1 MPLGKRTDCGDAKYS
16 GVDVPFTSNV
26 VESLQGQ
33 LECGFDFITVPLVD
47 PAFKRPAYTPGQI
60 KMPYSWSDLLLVSA
74 QYGSQI
80 VGKVSP
86 WIQPDAEDDNLRRDS
101 QAALRQELEWAT
113 HLSLQAC
120 ILDLP
125 PSPSSANFAYIVNQV
140 MHGLSGMAMWLRI
153 PLMSGAS
160 SNSPSAHAQAQGK
173 AQAASTGQEQD
184 DSWERWNQV
193 RCLSWHSAKVGVVLD
208 VPAVLPPKEEIV
220 RWYGEPVKALM
231 LPTTVFLI
239 NKRGYPTLSKAHQ
252 ELLLTFFSHGV
263 QVILTGESQ
272 VVSISP
278 ASVKSEQEAPHT
290 ETPSTGQGDE
300 QLAAGQT
307 TDQTPAEA
315 AAKAAA
321 HPLRVYCEYLS
332 YLFRKPPL
340 PDGQEQLEVGYR
352 DYLQAPLQPLQD
364 NLEMQT
370 YETFEKDL
378 QKYTQYEEAVLAALL
393 DRIPEDEAATR
404 DIVLMVVGAGRG
416 PLVRAS
422 LSAAQRAKRRLRIYA
437 VEKNPNAIISLQNL
451 IATEGWGDRVTL
463 VPADMR
469 SWAAPEQ
476 ADILVSELLGSFGDN
491 ELSPECLDGAQSFL
505 KPDGVSIP
513 SSYTS
518 YLQPITTAKLWNDV
532 KVYNDLEH
540 FETPYV
546 VKLHRFTALAET
558 QPVFT
563 FEHPNRAA
571 AIDNNRAA
579 RLCFDR
585 TGRSAAV
592 CHGFAG
598 YFDACLYGK
607 VHLSIHPPT
616 HTPNMYSWFPI
627 YFPLKEPVVLPAEA
641 PIEVHLWRCGAH
653 HKVWYEWALT
663 SSTAI
668 THIHN
673 PNGRSYYVGL

>member
-1 MPLGKRTDCGDAKYS
+1 
-16 GVDVPFTSNV
+16 
-26 VESLQGQ
+26 
-33 LECGFDFITVPLVD
+33 
-47 PAFKRPAYTPGQI
+47 
-60 KMPYSWSDLLLVSA
+60 MPYKWPDLLLVSA

-86 WIQPDAEDDNLRRDS
+86 WIQPDAADEALRMDS

-120 ILDLP
+120 ILHLP
-125 PSPSSANFAYIVNQV
+125 PSPSSADFAHVVNQV

-153 PLMSGAS
+153 PLMSGKSADL
-160 SNSPSAHAQAQGK
+160 PSTAV
-173 AQAASTGQEQD
+173 EED

-193 RCLSWHSAKVGVVLD
+193 RCLTWHNAKLGVVLD

-231 LPTTVFLI
+231 LPTSVFLN
-239 NKRGYPTLSKAHQ
+239 NKRGYPTLTKAHQ
-252 ELLLTFFSHGV
+252 EMLLTFFAHGV
-263 QVILTGESQ
+263 QSA
-272 VVSISP
+272 
-278 ASVKSEQEAPHT
+278 AS
-290 ETPSTGQGDE
+290 
-300 QLAAGQT
+300 
-307 TDQTPAEA
+307 EA
-315 AAKAAA
+315 AAAAV

-332 YLFRKPPL
+332 YLFRKPPM

-378 QKYTQYEEAVLAALL
+378 MKYTQYEAAVLEALL
-393 DRIPEDEAATR
+393 DRVPEEEAATR

-422 LSAAQRAKRRLRIYA
+422 LSAAERAKRKLRIYA

-469 SWAAPEQ
+469 RWQAPEL
-476 ADILVSELLGSFGDN
+476 ADIVVSELLGSFGDN
-491 ELSPECLDGAQSFL
+491 ELSPECLDGAQACL
-505 KPDGVSIP
+505 KPDGISIP
-513 SSYTS
+513 ASYTS

-546 VKLHRFTALAET
+546 VKLHRFTALADT

-563 FEHPNRAA
+563 FRHPNREA
-571 AIDNNRAA
+571 AIDNARAA
-579 RLCFDR
+579 CLRFDR
-585 TGRSAAV
+585 TGRLAAV

-598 YFDACLYGK
+598 YFDACLYGS

-616 HTPNMYSWFPI
+616 HTPDMYSWFPI
-627 YFPLKEPVVLPAEA
+627 YFPLKEPVSLPADV
-641 PIEVHLWRCGAH
+641 PIEAHLWRCGAH

-663 SSTAI
+663 SPTAI

-673 PNGRSYYVGL
+673 SNGRSYYVGL